1 MQADVGIIDFPLILQ
16 EQCSSRGVENV
27 GHVTRQLVEK
37 LEHIFRNKHLLS
49 QRVQAFDLSATRVCF
64 CSSASRSF
72 RELTADD
79 SSYEKRGEGNPV
91 LWVRDGKGEEWRQKK
106 EVVEQRGEQRHEDCL
121 PKSPP
126 RRDNQN
132 SQQKYESDGCRIM
145 VKEPVAEPSDEY
157 IQRRHGKVTH
167 SLLGGR
173 FHSEIVVDSTFACAQ
188 ARICPMTKTPE
199 QWLEEAAPEKKEAIF
214 KLFLGY
220 APGVGK
226 TYNMLSEGIRRAS
239 RGEDIVIG
247 LVETHGR
254 KGVAELAA
262 RLEHLPRRSL
272 NYKGAAFE
280 EMDVDAIVARK
291 PQVALI
297 DELAHTNVEGSK
309 HRKRYDDVL
318 EILKAGIDVLS
329 TVNVQHVE
337 SLTPLVQ
344 QITGVPVRETI
355 PDWVMQRVNEIVL
368 VDLTPEALQTRMR
381 RGDIYPTDRV
391 ERALG
396 NFFRPANLLSLRELA
411 LEQVTRAVDR
421 SLESYLEKEGAEQPT
436 VRESIAVCTSSNPAA
451 QYLIARAARMA
462 QRINADLYVIY
473 VDIGVDETPENQRS
487 LAQNLR
493 FAESLGAKAIRAK
506 GKNVAEEVAKVV
518 REWHIT
524 QVVFGRSAQSGWRR
538 YLYLSAI
545 HKFLRDAPNIDVHIV
560 TQEVK

>member
-1 MQADVGIIDFPLILQ
+1 M
-16 EQCSSRGVENV
+16 VEE
-27 GHVTRQLVEK
+27 TK
-37 LEHIFRNKHLLS
+37 
-49 QRVQAFDLSATRVCF
+49 
-64 CSSASRSF
+64 
-72 RELTADD
+72 
-79 SSYEKRGEGNPV
+79 
-91 LWVRDGKGEEWRQKK
+91 
-106 EVVEQRGEQRHEDCL
+106 
-121 PKSPP
+121 
-126 RRDNQN
+126 
-132 SQQKYESDGCRIM
+132 
-145 VKEPVAEPSDEY
+145 AEPRDKNIQDRHNY
-157 IQRRHGKVTH
+157 IAHD
-167 SLLGGR
+167 LLDGP
-173 FHSEIVVDSTFACAQ
+173 FHSEIVDDSTICWAK
-188 ARICPMTKTPE
+188 ARISLMTKTPE
-199 QWLEEAAPEKKEAIF
+199 QWLEEAAPEKKGTIF

-239 RGEDIVIG
+239 RGEDVVVGI
-247 LVETHGR
+247 VETHGR

-262 RLEHLPRRSL
+262 RIDHVPRRRL
-272 NYKGAAFE
+272 NYKGASFE

-297 DELAHTNVEGSK
+297 DELAHTNIDGSK
-309 HRKRYDDVL
+309 HRKRYEDVFD
-318 EILKAGIDVLS
+318 ILKAGIDVLS

-381 RGDIYPTDRV
+381 RGDIYPTDRA

-396 NFFRPANLLSLRELA
+396 NFFRPANLMSLRELA

-421 SLESYLEKEGAEQPT
+421 SLESYLEKEGSEQPT
-436 VRESIAVCTSSNPAA
+436 VRESIAVCTSSNPAG

-462 QRINADLYVIY
+462 QRISAEFYVIY
-473 VDIGVDETPENQRS
+473 VDIGMDESPENQRT

-493 FAESLGAKAIRAK
+493 FAEGLGAKLIRAK
-506 GKNVAEEVAKVV
+506 GKTVAAEVAKIV
-518 REWHIT
+518 RERHIT

-545 HKFLRDAPNIDVHIV
+545 HKFLRDTPNIDVHIV